1 MSAKMKD
8 DVTFQVFLIS
18 IQEKYGI
25 LPVMN
30 DNIDV
35 KKILSTFSEEEAL
48 RMKRKFRKVLRKIS
62 ANRKLSYDA
71 KRALVHKYFCGLAI
85 SKMKQNTL

>member
-1 MSAKMKD
+1 MSFKMKD

-30 DNIDV
+30 DHINV
-35 KKILSTFSEEEAL
+35 KQILSTFSEEEAL
-48 RMKRKFRKVLRKIS
+48 KMKRKFRKVLRKIT
-62 ANRKLSYDA
+62 ANRKLSNNA
-71 KRALVHKYFCGLAI
+71 KRAFVHKYFCWLAA